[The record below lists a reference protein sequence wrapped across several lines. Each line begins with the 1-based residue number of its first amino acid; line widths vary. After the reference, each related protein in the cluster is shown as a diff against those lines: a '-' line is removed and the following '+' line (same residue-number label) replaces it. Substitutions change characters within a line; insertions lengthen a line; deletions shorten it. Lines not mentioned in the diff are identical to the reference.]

1 MIVDFSIEN
10 FASIRE
16 KQTLSFVAKKNI
28 HHLDE
33 YYTVSLG
40 GHRLLK
46 VALIYGANA
55 SGKTT
60 VLKALDCLQQV
71 VCTPKES
78 KSEKIDV
85 RPFLMDESSRSKNT
99 VFELNFVQA
108 GQIYYYSIEFNEACI
123 VREVLK
129 AGRRGKIIYSRHTDV
144 EKQLSLV
151 KWGTFEPL
159 KEKRGL
165 EALATNTLWNE
176 SVICGFM
183 QTNMDQP
190 VLRFV
195 SDWFRSYLNSMISP
209 NRNLTGFVIQHM
221 TEGRIDS
228 GRLLSIL
235 HKADFNISDIEL
247 KKDVWQ
253 AESGVPR
260 LSFDSTH
267 PFVRVASDGLS
278 RVEMFRIKFEHMSQG
293 SHYSD
298 IEFEEESLGTQ
309 RYFGLAGML
318 YMLVANSTSL
328 CLDELESSI
337 HPELAKHF
345 LLTFCVNAKHSQLI
359 ATTHNREFLNNK
371 DIYRNDMIVFTEK
384 DENAATTVYKLSDF
398 KSDVVRDTT
407 NILNAYSAGRLGAV
421 PNLGDYYLNLDEDE
435 GK

>member
-60 VLKALDCLQQV
+60 VLKALDFLQKLVCL
-71 VCTPKES
+71 PKRS
-78 KSEKIDV
+78 KTDGIGV
-85 RPFLMDESSRSKNT
+85 RPFLMDEVSRKQNT
-99 VFELNFVQA
+99 VFEIRFIQQ
-108 GQIYYYSIEFNEACI
+108 GQDYYYRIEFNAACI
-123 VREVLK
+123 VNEVLK
-129 AGRRGKIIYSRHTDV
+129 TGKRGRTVYSRMTDI
-144 EKQLSLV
+144 EKQLTV
-151 KWGTFEPL
+151 IKWGTFESL
-159 KEKRGL
+159 TDKNVLG
-165 EALATNTLWNE
+165 ALITNTLWNE
-176 SVICGFM
+176 SVICGFLK
-183 QTNMDQP
+183 TNMDQP
-190 VLRFV
+190 VLRSV
-195 SDWFRSYLNSMISP
+195 SDWFLLYLNNMVMPRHDLSSY
-209 NRNLTGFVIQHM
+209 VITQID
-221 TEGRIDS
+221 EGKILKEK
-228 GRLLSIL
+228 LLSIL
-235 HKADFNISDIEL
+235 NKADFNISDILIQKGASIGDIRTMQIPFERKPAFIKPMQGTPGFETLDL
-247 KKDVWQ
+247 KFQ
-253 AESGVPR
+253 H
-260 LSFDSTH
+260 DSN
-267 PFVRVASDGLS
+267 G
-278 RVEMFRIKFEHMSQG
+278 M
-293 SHYSD
+293 HYSD
-298 IEFEEESLGTQ
+298 IKFNEESLGTQ
-309 RYFGLAGML
+309 RYFGLAGIL
-318 YMLVANSTSL
+318 YRLVTKDTCY

-359 ATTHNREFLNNK
+359 ATTHDREFLDDK
-371 DIYRNDMIVFTEK
+371 DIFRNDMIVFTEK